1 MSEAERGI
9 CMFAYNNNQLDYV
22 KYAHIAAHYVKENM
36 SNNSTCLITDT
47 GTYDWLKA
55 TVNPKFHDK
64 CFDTVIVHDIEHKPN
79 PRKHYDS
86 PWSEFNAPFLNRNK
100 DDIFSMSPFEKTL
113 LIDTDY
119 IIQNNFYDYI
129 FDTDIPV
136 SMHRTARY
144 LEHQLPYL
152 NEQSLN
158 EAGIHHWWSTVV
170 YFDKSAESKV
180 FFDLW
185 EHIKD
190 NWDYYHL
197 LYQFPQGLFRTDFC
211 VSIAAHI
218 LNGFNADSYI
228 HDFLST
234 PLLNMDQKDDVAEIK
249 ALNDWI
255 FLSHNRREPWKNILV
270 REQNENLHVMNKRVF
285 DRHFSS
291 LEKFIGI
298 TYAK

>member
-1 MSEAERGI
+1 
-9 CMFAYNNNQLDYV
+9 
-22 KYAHIAAHYVKENM
+22 
-36 SNNSTCLITDT
+36 
-47 GTYDWLKA
+47 
-55 TVNPKFHDK
+55 
-64 CFDTVIVHDIEHKPN
+64 
-79 PRKHYDS
+79 
-86 PWSEFNAPFLNRNK
+86 
-100 DDIFSMSPFEKTL
+100 
-113 LIDTDY
+113 
-119 IIQNNFYDYI
+119 
-129 FDTDIPV
+129 
-136 SMHRTARY
+136 MHRTARY
-144 LEHQLPYL
+144 LEHQAPYL

-218 LNGFNADSYI
+218 LNGFNTDSYI
-228 HDFLST
+228 HDFLSV

-249 ALNDWI
+249 SLNDWI

-291 LEKFIGI
+291 FEKFIGM
-298 TYAK
+298 TYGK